1 MSIAFAISFETLVFE
16 SQLMKPKD
24 VFQPVNAAALR
35 LAETLLRTEK
45 SAALATLDPETGAPL
60 ASRVNLA
67 TAMDGRPVILI
78 SRLSDHFPALESD
91 PRASL
96 LIGQPGGG
104 DPLAHPR
111 LMVSGAVEKLH
122 GHDLQQCRY
131 RFLNRHPGAN
141 VYVDFADF
149 AFWGLRPEKATLNG
163 GFAKAYRLVGDD
175 LVKSADEDFTA
186 MEAGA
191 VDHMNEDHG
200 DAIKLYAEV
209 LAKQKS
215 SGWVMTSFD
224 PGGLDLM
231 AGDRAARIWF
241 DEPLQRSDQLRP
253 RLVQLAK
260 QARARQAEV

>member
-1 MSIAFAISFETLVFE
+1 MSNFVVE
-16 SQLMKPKD
+16 SLFMNPKD
-24 VFQPVNAAALR
+24 VFQPVNKAALR
-35 LAETLLRTEK
+35 LAETLLRTER
-45 SAALATLDPETGAPL
+45 SAALATLDPDTGGPL

-111 LMVSGAVEKLH
+111 LMVSGAVEKLR
-122 GHDLQQCRY
+122 GEDLQRCRY
-131 RFLNRHPGAN
+131 RFLNRHPGAK

-163 GFAKAYRLVGDD
+163 GFAKAYRLAGGD
-175 LVKSADEDFTA
+175 LVQATDDAFA
-186 MEAGA
+186 VMEAGA

-209 LAKQKS
+209 LAKQQ
-215 SGWVMTSFD
+215 SGGWMMTSFD
-224 PGGLDLM
+224 QKGLDLV
-231 AGDRAARIWF
+231 AGDCATRIWF
-241 DEPLQRSDQLRP
+241 DEPLQSPDQLRP

-260 QARARQAEV
+260 QARAQQSEA

>member
-1 MSIAFAISFETLVFE
+1 MP
-16 SQLMKPKD
+16 QKD
-24 VFQPVNAAALR
+24 VFLPVNDAALR
-35 LAETLLRTEK
+35 HAETLLRTEK

-60 ASRVNLA
+60 ASRVNMA
-67 TAMDGRPVILI
+67 TAMDGRVVILI
-78 SRLSDHFPALESD
+78 SRLSDHFPALERD

-111 LMVSGAVEKLH
+111 LMVSGVVERLV
-122 GHDLQQCRY
+122 GEDLKRSRY
-131 RFLNRHPGAN
+131 RFLNRHPGAK

-149 AFWGLRPEKATLNG
+149 AFWGLRPEKATLNA
-163 GFAKAYRLVGDD
+163 GFAKAYRLQGGD
-175 LVKSADEDFTA
+175 LVRKPDNAFEV
-186 MEAGA
+186 MEAEA

-215 SGWVMTSFD
+215 GGWMMTSFD
-224 PGGLDLM
+224 PMGLDLM

-241 DEPLQRSDQLRP
+241 DAQLQSADQVRP
-253 RLVQLAK
+253 QLVKLAK
-260 QARARQAEV
+260 QARAELSGP